1 MENYRAF
8 LGDYY
13 STGEGGVISIMIVTN
28 NNEQEWIDQWMSECF
43 GLYYCSSV
51 EEVDLDTLMQYQNY
65 IPEYV
70 QKIIQGKVMQPGA
83 FRWHSQ
89 VFVNYA

>member
-1 MENYRAF
+1 MDKYKFF
-8 LGDYY
+8 LGDHYE
-13 STGEGGVISIMIVTN
+13 TGCGGVISIMIVTI
-28 NNEQEWIDQWMSECF
+28 NNEQEWINQWMSECF

-51 EEVDLDTLMQYQNY
+51 EEVDFHTLMQYRKY

-70 QKIIQGKVMQPGA
+70 QKIIQAKVMQPGN